1 MTNHLSQNHLCSVTL
16 LGNLVAKPDIRYQA
30 NPVVAV
36 AELVLAT
43 HSKWFDKTSQQFKK
57 WTSYHTVKVI
67 GDIVDRSLIHSQKGD
82 VILVQ
87 GYLLNS
93 KKANREILH
102 ATYAQ
107 TFTKGYAQS
116 INHVH
121 VSGEISS
128 DINLVLTEHSKEL
141 VALNLTINHLVY
153 SPITQL
159 TQNISIE
166 RSIHIW
172 GKQAHYIKDKA
183 KVGDQL
189 IVDGKLSYI
198 NNSNK
203 SQFIDSQ
210 KVILLKQ

>member
-1 MTNHLSQNHLCSVTL
+1 MKNHISQNHLCSVTL

-43 HSKWFDKTSQQFKK
+43 HSKWFDKASKQFKE

-93 KKANREILH
+93 KNANREILH

-107 TFTKGYAQS
+107 TFAKGYAQS
-116 INHVH
+116 INQVH
-121 VSGEISS
+121 ISGEISN
-128 DINLVLTEHSKEL
+128 DINLVLTEHNKEL
-141 VALNLTINHLVY
+141 VALDLTINHLVY
-153 SPITQL
+153 SPITQKI
-159 TQNISIE
+159 QNISIE
-166 RSIHIW
+166 RSVHLW
-172 GKQAHYIKDKA
+172 GKQAHYVKEKA
-183 KVGDQL
+183 QKGDQL
-189 IVDGKLSYI
+189 IVDGKLNYL

-203 SQFIDSQ
+203 SQFIDAHQ
-210 KVILLKQ
+210 VVLLKH

>member
-1 MTNHLSQNHLCSVTL
+1 MTNHISQNHLCSVTL
-16 LGNLVAKPDIRYQA
+16 LRNLIAKPDIRYQA

-43 HSKWFDKTSQQFKK
+43 HSKWFDKASKQFKE

-102 ATYAQ
+102 ATHAQ

-116 INHVH
+116 INQVH
-121 VSGEISS
+121 ISGEITN
-128 DINLVLTEHSKEL
+128 DITLVLTEHNKEL

-153 SPITQL
+153 SPVTQL

-166 RSIHIW
+166 RSVHIW
-172 GKQAHYIKDKA
+172 GKQAHYVKDKA
-183 KVGDQL
+183 KRGDQL
-189 IVDGKLSYI
+189 VVDGKLSYL
-198 NNSNK
+198 NNSKK
-203 SQFIDSQ
+203 SQFLDAHQ
-210 KVILLKQ
+210 VILLKH

>member
-1 MTNHLSQNHLCSVTL
+1 MTNHISQNHLCSVTL

-43 HSKWFDKTSQQFKK
+43 HSRWFDKASQKFKE

-93 KKANREILH
+93 KNANREILH

-107 TFTKGYAQS
+107 TFAKGYAQS
-116 INHVH
+116 INQVH
-121 VSGEISS
+121 ISGEITH
-128 DINLVLTEHSKEL
+128 DINLVLTEHNKEL
-141 VALNLTINHLVY
+141 VALNLKINHLVY
-153 SPITQL
+153 SPITQK

-166 RSIHIW
+166 RSVHIW

-183 KVGDQL
+183 KIGDQL
-189 IVDGKLSYI
+189 VVDGKLSYL

-203 SQFIDSQ
+203 SQFIDSHQ
-210 KVILLKQ
+210 VILLKH

>member
-43 HSKWFDKTSQQFKK
+43 HSRWFDKTSKK
-57 WTSYHTVKVI
+57 IKEWTSYHTVKVI
-67 GDIVDRSLIHSQKGD
+67 GDIVDRSLIHAQKGD

-93 KKANREILH
+93 QKANREILH

-107 TFTKGYAQS
+107 TYEKGYAQS
-116 INHVH
+116 VNQVH
-121 VSGEISS
+121 ISGEISS
-128 DINLVLTEHSKEL
+128 DINLVLTEHNKEL

-153 SPITQL
+153 SPITQR

-166 RSIHIW
+166 RSVHIW
-172 GKQAHYIKDKA
+172 GKQAHYVKDKA
-183 KVGDQL
+183 KIGDQL
-189 IVDGKLSYI
+189 IVDGKLSYL
-198 NNSNK
+198 NNSKK
-203 SQFIDSQ
+203 SQFLDAHQ
-210 KVILLKQ
+210 VILLQH